1 MHGIGNDFVMLDCT
15 SDGPPAVN
23 PGELSRAMCDR
34 KFGVGADGI
43 IFIERAGPPAF
54 RMRMFNPDGSESEM
68 CGNGV
73 RCVARYLLDEGLAPG
88 PTVVVETGNGPL
100 TLEQAGDG
108 QIRVDMGPAGLTR
121 GEIGMLGP
129 ADERFV
135 GAPVSVGTATFSGT
149 AVSMGNPHLVL
160 IVDDAD
166 SIDLAEVGPSLENHE
181 LFTGRTNVHF
191 VQVLDSGRIV
201 QRTWERGAGE
211 TLACGTGACAS
222 TVAAFLNGLIGRVAD
237 VELPGGRLHVEYLE
251 SGHVFMTGPTATVYD
266 GEWALDQPLAL

>member
-1 MHGIGNDFVMLDCT
+1 
-15 SDGPPAVN
+15 
-23 PGELSRAMCDR
+23 
-34 KFGVGADGI
+34 
-43 IFIERAGPPAF
+43 
-54 RMRMFNPDGSESEM
+54 
-68 CGNGV
+68 
-73 RCVARYLLDEGLAPG
+73 
-88 PTVVVETGNGPL
+88 VVVETGNGPL

-121 GEIGMLGP
+121 GEIGMRGP

-166 SIDLAEVGPSLENHE
+166 SIDLAELGPSLENHE

-191 VQVLDSGRIV
+191 VQVLDRSRIV
-201 QRTWERGAGE
+201 QRTWERGAGA

-222 TVAAFLNGLIGRVAD
+222 AVAAFLNGLTERAVD
-237 VELPGGRLHVEYLE
+237 VDLPGGRLHVEYME
-251 SGHVFMTGPTATVYD
+251 SGHVFMTGPAVAVYD
-266 GEWALDQPLAL
+266 GEWALEQPLAL